1 MKITGMIVLILVIL
15 VAVALAEVW
24 RELHCFKVTD
34 YQIRTSKMEKNT
46 GKVRIAFLSDLH
58 NHVYG
63 KENADLL
70 DAIREAKPD
79 LILAGGDMLVGKIG
93 KDWSPAAEFMKK
105 LPQIAPVWCC
115 NGNHE
120 QRMHEQPE
128 IYGKEY
134 WYYKK
139 ELEQAGI
146 HFLINA
152 SEEIR
157 VNGMKLH
164 LYGMELPFGCYKK
177 GRNVCPLTNGEMEER
192 IGNTDTDAYCIL
204 LAHHPLYA
212 ETYWKWGAD
221 LALSGHLHGGIAR
234 LPLIGGVISPQF
246 RLFPRYSGDCYE
258 KDGKYIVVSKGL
270 GTHTINFRF
279 WNPAELVVLD
289 IVPSFLYNK

>member
-15 VAVALAEVW
+15 VAAALAEVW

-34 YQIRTSKMEKNT
+34 YQIRTSKMGKNT

-120 QRMHEQPE
+120 QRTE
-128 IYGKEY
+128 
-134 WYYKK
+134 WSFLLAATKK
-139 ELEQAGI
+139 AGMCV
-146 HFLINA
+146 HLQTARWKSESATLIRMRTA
-152 SEEIR
+152 FCWHIIR
-157 VNGMKLH
+157 FMQRLTGNGAQIWHCPDICMA
-164 LYGMELPFGCYKK
+164 ELP
-177 GRNVCPLTNGEMEER
+177 
-192 IGNTDTDAYCIL
+192 D
-204 LAHHPLYA
+204 
-212 ETYWKWGAD
+212 
-221 LALSGHLHGGIAR
+221 
-234 LPLIGGVISPQF
+234 
-246 RLFPRYSGDCYE
+246 
-258 KDGKYIVVSKGL
+258 
-270 GTHTINFRF
+270 
-279 WNPAELVVLD
+279 
-289 IVPSFLYNK
+289 FL